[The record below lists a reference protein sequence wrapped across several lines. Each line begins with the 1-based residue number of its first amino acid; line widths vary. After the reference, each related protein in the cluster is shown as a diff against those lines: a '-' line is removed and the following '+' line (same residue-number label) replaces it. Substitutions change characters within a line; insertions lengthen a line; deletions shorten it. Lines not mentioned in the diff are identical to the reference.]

1 MGGGRNSCNESAT
14 QQDCALRFS
23 FGRRLVRGTDAQR
36 LANVRARWGSSRFS
50 PLTDI
55 NAKNVATL
63 KRAWTFH
70 MAPPLATSATP
81 PTGLAARL
89 RQRRSEATPL
99 VVDGVLYLPT
109 PYNRVLALDA
119 ASGKQIWEYKVPNN
133 ANAGTRGVAYWP
145 GHAGTAA
152 RIVFGTSDGFLIAL
166 DAATGKPAEQFG
178 TEGAVDLKPGVA
190 NGLDKVRFSLSSPPA
205 VYKDVVITG
214 GVVQES
220 PSTGP
225 SGDTRLGRG
234 NWKTPLAVPFGTAS
248 G

>member
-1 MGGGRNSCNESAT
+1 MTA
-14 QQDCALRFS
+14 AL
-23 FGRRLVRGTDAQR
+23 
-36 LANVRARWGSSRFS
+36 
-50 PLTDI
+50 PP
-55 NAKNVATL
+55 NAY
-63 KRAWTFH
+63 
-70 MAPPLATSATP
+70 
-81 PTGLAARL
+81 
-89 RQRRSEATPL
+89 
-99 VVDGVLYLPT
+99 D
-109 PYNRVLALDA
+109 RVLALDG

-225 SGDTRLGRG
+225 SGDTRGWDAVTGKLLWQFHSVPHPGEPG
-234 NWKTPLAVPFGTAS
+234 NETWETPDAWKNRSGTNVWGFISVDPETGQVFLPYGSPTTDAS
-248 G
+248 GEIVKALTFTETVW